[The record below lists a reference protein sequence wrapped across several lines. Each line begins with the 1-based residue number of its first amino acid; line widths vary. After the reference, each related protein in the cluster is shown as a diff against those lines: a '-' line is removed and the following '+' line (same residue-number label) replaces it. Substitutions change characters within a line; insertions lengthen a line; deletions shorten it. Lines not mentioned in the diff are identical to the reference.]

1 MESCQAFPCGSVRDA
16 SGFLLFCSELK
27 RRLKAERKIAEKEA
41 KQKEQS
47 EKHSNK
53 PSVTSDCE
61 NNIGADEESLD
72 PNVSVW
78 PHACYCSENKY
89 YWFTSDFVFKGN

>member
-1 MESCQAFPCGSVRDA
+1 MLSYRSIRVCTTSNFS
-16 SGFLLFCSELK
+16 LFYSELK

-47 EKHSNK
+47 EKHPNK
-53 PSVTSDCE
+53 PFLAADSE

-72 PNVSVW
+72 PNVSVDTCLILFW
-78 PHACYCSENKY
+78 K
-89 YWFTSDFVFKGN
+89 

>member
-1 MESCQAFPCGSVRDA
+1 MYSKLSAESCQAFPRRSIRVLAVSD
-16 SGFLLFCSELK
+16 FLLFCSELK

-41 KQKEQS
+41 KQKDQS

-53 PSVTSDCE
+53 PSLASDSE

-72 PNVSVW
+72 PNVSIW
-78 PHACYCSENKY
+78 PHAYYCSENKCY
-89 YWFTSDFVFKGN
+89 

>member
-1 MESCQAFPCGSVRDA
+1 MFPCRSIKTAAA

-27 RRLKAERKIAEKEA
+27 RRLKAERKTAEKEA

-53 PSVTSDCE
+53 PALTSDSE

-72 PNVSVW
+72 PNVSIW
-78 PHACYCSENKY
+78 LHAYYCSENKL
-89 YWFTSDFVFKGN
+89 FFLFKGN

>member
-1 MESCQAFPCGSVRDA
+1 MYSKLLAESCQVFPRGSIRVPAA
-16 SGFLLFCSELK
+16 SGVLLFCSELK

-47 EKHSNK
+47 EKLSNK
-53 PSVTSDCE
+53 PSLASDSE
-61 NNIGADEESLD
+61 NNVAADEESLD

-78 PHACYCSENKY
+78 LHAY
-89 YWFTSDFVFKGN
+89 

>member
-1 MESCQAFPCGSVRDA
+1 MLSHTSIKVPAASV
-16 SGFLLFCSELK
+16 FLLFYSELK

-53 PSVTSDCE
+53 PSLASDSE
-61 NNIGADEESLD
+61 NNIGADEENLD
-72 PNVSVW
+72 PNVRIW
-78 PHACYCSENKY
+78 PCAYYCFENKY
-89 YWFTSDFVFKGN
+89 C